1 MLDLQLGWIYS
12 IFASKV
18 EKQPHLQIFFAFED
32 KMSRQFDHLAD
43 VEVFLIVAEKLSISA
58 AAIYLS
64 TTPSVISRTITRLE
78 KKLGIQF
85 FRRTTRHLSL
95 TEAGQL
101 YYEKMQHAF
110 QLIDHAERVIQGE
123 QLQISGKIKLSVPT
137 TYGHY
142 RLPPLLEKFLLQ
154 YPDIQIEIS
163 ISNRNVD
170 LIAEGFD
177 LAIRQGHLPNSSLVA
192 RPLELAP
199 LQLVASPDYLKRVG
213 IPQTLEEL
221 NHHQCIAFELPS
233 SGKVIPWFFKDIDQ
247 EIQWTPTNRILVK
260 EDILGVVSLAE
271 SGLGICQSY
280 SFIVNEKIRQ
290 GKLQPLLEAYA
301 GYTRPFS
308 LLYAQHKHM
317 SSATRALINFLCS
330 DGE

>member
-1 MLDLQLGWIYS
+1 
-12 IFASKV
+12 
-18 EKQPHLQIFFAFED
+18 
-32 KMSRQFDHLAD
+32 MSRQFDHLAD

-58 AAIYLS
+58 TAIHLS

-85 FRRTTRHLSL
+85 FRRTTRHLNL

-199 LQLVASPDYLKRVG
+199 LQLVASSDYLKREGV
-213 IPQTLEEL
+213 PQTLEEL

-233 SGKVIPWFFKDIDQ
+233 SGKIIPWFFKDGDH
-247 EIQWTPTNRILVK
+247 EIQWIPTNRILVK

-280 SFIVNEKIRQ
+280 NFIVNEKIRL
-290 GKLQPLLEAYA
+290 GKLQPLLESYA
-301 GYTRPFS
+301 GHSRPFS

-330 DGE
+330 DRE